1 MFLTFNSH
9 LIARLQA
16 LTSTWWCCTAAV
28 QIACCVH
35 CLFWVW
41 SIVSPSPWEST
52 LGSLPQSCFPIIELV
67 RCCLLWVLLLRDF
80 TFLAIYQT
88 LPFFSFFQK
97 VPFDMD
103 FIWKMKMKSSFFIWN
118 IKKTCAARGS
128 LRSSPHPSHPPPTN
142 PTQKFDISMFL
153 YQKQKGGSFK

>member
-1 MFLTFNSH
+1 MPHSWSSPKTDSVTKTTKAGKVDRQFSKLIFINVSIWQCFMYVKFLKTSFGGLGAKWSYSH
-9 LIARLQA
+9 KGGWLIRLLQ
-16 LTSTWWCCTAAV
+16 
-28 QIACCVH
+28 
-35 CLFWVW
+35 
-41 SIVSPSPWEST
+41 
-52 LGSLPQSCFPIIELV
+52 
-67 RCCLLWVLLLRDF
+67 
-80 TFLAIYQT
+80 LAIYQT
-88 LPFFSFFQK
+88 LPLCSFFQK

-128 LRSSPHPSHPPPTN
+128 LRSSPHPSLPPPTN

>member
-1 MFLTFNSH
+1 MCLRFVEFHLLSSFLH
-9 LIARLQA
+9 LFCIN
-16 LTSTWWCCTAAV
+16 
-28 QIACCVH
+28 
-35 CLFWVW
+35 
-41 SIVSPSPWEST
+41 
-52 LGSLPQSCFPIIELV
+52 IELLINKISSMKEAEFSV
-67 RCCLLWVLLLRDF
+67 DLTKLCILISILSPR
-80 TFLAIYQT
+80 AIYQT
-88 LPFFSFFQK
+88 LPFCSFFQK

-128 LRSSPHPSHPPPTN
+128 LRSSPLPSLPPPTN